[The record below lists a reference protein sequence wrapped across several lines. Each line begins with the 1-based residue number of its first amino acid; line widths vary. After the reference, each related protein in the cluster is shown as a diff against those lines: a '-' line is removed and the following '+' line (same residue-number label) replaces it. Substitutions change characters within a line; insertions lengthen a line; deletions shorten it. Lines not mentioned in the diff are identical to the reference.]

1 MFFETPHATKSQ
13 SLIGLEVHVVMN
25 NLESYLLIFN
35 LYIMS
40 VTNINIEFKHLA
52 REHDTLLES
61 NQKNFSEKQDL
72 KAQSTSLGQ

>member
-1 MFFETPHATKSQ
+1 MFFETPHPTKPQ
-13 SLIGLEVHVVMN
+13 SLIGLEVHVVLN
-25 NLESYLLIFN
+25 NLESYLLIFS

-61 NQKNFSEKQDL
+61 NQKIFGEKQDL
-72 KAQSTSLGQ
+72 EATIN